1 MKMIRRSIVYGKHKI
16 EFDIV
21 RRERK
26 TLEIGV
32 EPDASVIVAA
42 PVDASL
48 AAIEQKVRKRAAWIQ
63 RQRGYFIQFQPRT
76 PERQFLA
83 GETHL
88 YLGRHYR
95 LKVIQ
100 HSEPRVTLIRGFII
114 VRVPDAERT
123 DITRKL
129 VESWYHERAVIKFWE
144 RLEINLGRF
153 PIPEEFRPR
162 SLIIRQSSKRWGS
175 MSPASRLML
184 NRKLIEAP
192 LDSIDYVITHELCH
206 IAVPHHGPEFY
217 NILNRVMPDWRRRK
231 QRLEE
236 RMA

>member
-1 MKMIRRSIVYGKHKI
+1 MKMIRRSIEYGKHTI

-42 PVDASL
+42 PMDASL
-48 AAIEQKVRKRAAWIQ
+48 AAIEQKVRKRAAWVQ

-76 PERQFLA
+76 PERQFIA

-95 LKVIQ
+95 LKIIQ
-100 HSEPRVTLIRGFII
+100 QPEPRVNLIRGFII
-114 VRVPDAERT
+114 VRTPDAKRT
-123 DITRKL
+123 EVTRKL

-153 PIPEEFRPR
+153 TKPEDFRPR
-162 SLIIRQSSKRWGS
+162 NLIIRQSSKRWGS

-184 NRKLIEAP
+184 NRKLITPKARAE
-192 LDSIDYVITHELCH
+192 
-206 IAVPHHGPEFY
+206 
-217 NILNRVMPDWRRRK
+217 
-231 QRLEE
+231 
-236 RMA
+236 